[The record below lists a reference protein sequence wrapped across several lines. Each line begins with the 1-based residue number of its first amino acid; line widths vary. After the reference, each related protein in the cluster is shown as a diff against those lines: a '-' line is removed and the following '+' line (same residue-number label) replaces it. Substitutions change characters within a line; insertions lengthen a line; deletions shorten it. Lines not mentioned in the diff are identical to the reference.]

1 MTEMTKEEALKRLQS
16 QFPDDP
22 YWKSAGTSIAP
33 SSETSSDTEGITGM
47 DVAPYAAAA
56 GAASGAFG
64 APKDTIQ
71 AELRAR
77 NAVVGTKATIADLDR
92 EIRQQRA
99 LVDQK
104 YGKGFFDLAT
114 ERILT
119 QRALGQMPNVPETFD
134 PFLGRIDQT
143 GTYARERQTGFGMGT
158 KDVWK
163 AAAEGDEVAQ
173 ALIKRFQAG
182 QIGADE
188 LARYSLG
195 VDEAARYSA
204 PVKRIL
210 VDPLTQ
216 EAEFASRTA
225 RTTGEALDLAPGLR
239 AFNRRIDLTDA
250 LPTYRGSTSSALTPG
265 IRVTDVAAGSRPR
278 SALVG
283 ALGGMGAALSTEEA
297 LSRYRD
303 NDKIGAAIAGA
314 GALGDVAAM
323 IPLSADP
330 RALAAKGIGIA
341 TGALSPLMLMAYD
354 KYRPQLEEFL
364 AKKLGYAPS
373 VMDR

>member
-1 MTEMTKEEALKRLQS
+1 MTREEALKRLQS

-33 SSETSSDTEGITGM
+33 SSEATPEPEGVTGT
-47 DVAPYAAAA
+47 DAAPYAAAA

-64 APKDTIQ
+64 APKETIK

-77 NAVVGTKATIADLDR
+77 DKAVGTKATIADLDR

-114 ERILT
+114 ERVLT

-134 PFLGRIDQT
+134 PFLGRADQT

-163 AAAEGDEVAQ
+163 AAAEGDEAAQ

-188 LARYSLG
+188 LARYS
-195 VDEAARYSA
+195 A

-216 EAEFASRTA
+216 EAEIAARTA
-225 RTTGEALDLAPGLR
+225 RMTGEALDLSPGMR
-239 AFNRRIDLTDA
+239 AFNQRVDLTSA
-250 LPTYRGSTSSALTPG
+250 LPTYRSSTSSALTPG
-265 IRVTDVAAGSRPR
+265 IRVADVAAGSRPR
-278 SALVG
+278 SALFG
-283 ALGGMGAALSTEEA
+283 ALGGMGAALSAEEMA
-297 LSRYRD
+297 SRLKGD
-303 NDKIGAAIAGA
+303 DKVGAAIAGA

-323 IPLSADP
+323 IPLSP
-330 RALAAKGIGIA
+330 NPYALAAKGTGIA
-341 TGALSPLMLMAYD
+341 AGVISPLMLMAYD
-354 KYRPQLEEFL
+354 KYRPQIEEFL
-364 AKKLGYAPS
+364 AKKLGYVPS